1 VTPITLACCSK
12 ICTLLKSIYG
22 IHLISQPAN
31 STVRC
36 AYRVNAALSIRAL
49 DFGGVDMSADG
60 NLKVASVSLAPVA
73 CERSKAERT
82 CPACKLPLRTH
93 PSVLLKTGQSVH
105 VECYFRMQ
113 KSARGKRAN

>member
-1 VTPITLACCSK
+1 M
-12 ICTLLKSIYG
+12 LLKNLYVTE
-22 IHLISQPAN
+22 IHLRDSPDFSARELY
-31 STVRC
+31 STVCIPGQCRF
-36 AYRVNAALSIRAL
+36 SIRAL

-82 CPACKLPLRTH
+82 CPACNLPLRTH